1 MKALKSLLTDAKAV
15 GYKVDKRVYQEGFKS
30 NPQTMLGDKDN
41 LTQKILTLVNKRM
54 DIIKVDQTQ
63 ALSQIVCLKLYSF
76 SQYMVDIKF

>member
-1 MKALKSLLTDAKAV
+1 MKALKLLLTDAKAV

-54 DIIKVDQTQ
+54 DIIKVE
-63 ALSQIVCLKLYSF
+63 
-76 SQYMVDIKF
+76 